1 MKNIKIFLASSS
13 ELLDDRKEFEIF
25 INRINKEYIKDNI
38 FLELVQCEDFIGA
51 MSATRLQ
58 DEYNKAIQECDV
70 FICLLYTKVGKYT
83 EEEFFN
89 AYDTF
94 KQQGK
99 PLVYTYFKDASI
111 KTSKINKEM
120 LSLLNFKQK
129 LEEFGHFY
137 SVYTNINELKYK
149 FNEQL
154 VKLLPSLT
162 GFLQNNLTNNTDSK
176 NYNYSISKV
185 TGNNNMIIQNS
196 NNSIINKND
205 KE

>member
-25 INRINKEYIKDNI
+25 INRKNKEYVKNNI
-38 FLELVQCEDFIGA
+38 FLELVHWEDFIDA
-51 MSATRLQ
+51 MSSTRLQ

-70 FICLLYTKVGKYT
+70 FICLFYTKVGKYT

-89 AYDTF
+89 AYETF

-111 KTSKINKEM
+111 KTSKINKDI

-129 LEEFGHFY
+129 LEDFGHFY
-137 SVYTNINELKYK
+137 SVYTDINDLKYK

-154 VKLLPSLT
+154 VKLLPT
-162 GFLQNNLTNNTDSK
+162 ITDYLQKDITNSTET
-176 NYNYSISKV
+176 YNDNISISKV
-185 TGNNNMIIQNS
+185 TGNNNVVVQNS

-205 KE
+205 KK